1 MTPMSTAWH
10 AGHAMIGLESI
21 NRFGQIGDADD
32 HMIDCRGH
40 GMDHDRIRHTLVF
53 VKRLSP
59 LVLIMLAAAAALAF
73 LRKSEDPE
81 PAEEWKP
88 VRPT

>member
-1 MTPMSTAWH
+1 VDLA
-10 AGHAMIGLESI
+10 
-21 NRFGQIGDADD
+21 RD
-32 HMIDCRGH
+32 
-40 GMDHDRIRHTLVF
+40 RHTLDF

-59 LVLIMLAAAAALAF
+59 LVVIVLAAAAALAF
-73 LRKSEDPE
+73 LRKSEDPA

>member
-1 MTPMSTAWH
+1 MGW
-10 AGHAMIGLESI
+10 
-21 NRFGQIGDADD
+21 
-32 HMIDCRGH
+32 
-40 GMDHDRIRHTLVF
+40 DHDRIRHTLVF

-73 LRKSEDPE
+73 LRKGEGPE
-81 PAEEWKP
+81 PAEGWKP